1 MMKHSLIEYYNE
13 VIDEICGLEGC
24 SHEEAK
30 AIADAKFSDIEY
42 GHKYRLSPSILVG
55 SLLGINDCC
64 ITPAQNKS

>member
-13 VIDEICGLEGC
+13 VIDENCGLDGC
-24 SHEEAK
+24 PHEEAK

-42 GHKYRLSPSILVG
+42 GHKYRLSPSILAG